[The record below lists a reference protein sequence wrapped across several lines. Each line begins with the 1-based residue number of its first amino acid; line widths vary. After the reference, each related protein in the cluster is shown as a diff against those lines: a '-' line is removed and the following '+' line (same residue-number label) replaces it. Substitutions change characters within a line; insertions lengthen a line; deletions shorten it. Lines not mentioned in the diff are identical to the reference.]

1 MLQKQLIF
9 LSRNDR
15 NHSFIKGQTI
25 IIAPRN
31 TQSLKPDMH
40 DKQNKPNHPESQE
53 NHLVRKAIAG
63 DARAFAHLCEKYRLR
78 VWRVAASVTRSNADA
93 DDLAQESFV
102 RAFGAIRNYRPEASF
117 EAWLC
122 RIALHAAQ
130 DYQKSAWRRRV
141 LFWGTVG
148 QGNDDQTC
156 EVRPA
161 VGSVITPHQE
171 AERREIRR
179 RVRAAVAE
187 LKSRE
192 AIPIWLIYFE
202 EFTLAEVARLE
213 GEPESTV
220 RSRVRAG
227 LKRLEKKLGD
237 LRVYMEPDEE
247 KCSEGSSASEA
258 TKKAMGDCPASD
270 QHSPPLGS
278 EMKGRAATC
287 P

>member
-1 MLQKQLIF
+1 MQ
-9 LSRNDR
+9 D
-15 NHSFIKGQTI
+15 
-25 IIAPRN
+25 
-31 TQSLKPDMH
+31 
-40 DKQNKPNHPESQE
+40 KPNHHECQESS
-53 NHLVRKAIAG
+53 LVHQAIAG
-63 DARAFAHLCEKYRLR
+63 DARAFARLCEKYRLR
-78 VWRVAASVTRSNADA
+78 VWRVAASVTKSPADA
-93 DDLAQESFV
+93 DDLAQEAFV

-141 LFWGTVG
+141 LFWGTVSQENLG
-148 QGNDDQTC
+148 HNDPACDI
-156 EVRPA
+156 RPA
-161 VGSVITPHQE
+161 ADSIVTPHQE
-171 AERREIRR
+171 AERREIRQ

-220 RSRVRAG
+220 RSRVRVG

-237 LRVYMEPDEE
+237 LRVYLEPDEE
-247 KCSEGSSASEA
+247 KCPEERPSPEA
-258 TKKAMGDCPASD
+258 ANKTQNDCPSLD
-270 QHSPPLGS
+270 L
-278 EMKGRAATC
+278 EMKGRIATC

>member
-1 MLQKQLIF
+1 MRQ
-9 LSRNDR
+9 
-15 NHSFIKGQTI
+15 
-25 IIAPRN
+25 
-31 TQSLKPDMH
+31 
-40 DKQNKPNHPESQE
+40 
-53 NHLVRKAIAG
+53 AIAG
-63 DARAFAHLCEKYRLR
+63 DAGAFAQLCEKYRLR
-78 VWRVAASVTRSNADA
+78 VWRVAASVTRSHADA
-93 DDLAQESFV
+93 DDLAQEAFV

-141 LFWGTVG
+141 MFWGTSG
-148 QGNDDQTC
+148 QGNEGNNDLVRDL
-156 EVRPA
+156 RPA
-161 VGSVITPHQE
+161 VDSVITPHQE
-171 AERREIRR
+171 AERREIRQ

-237 LRVYMEPDEE
+237 LRIYILPDEE
-247 KCSEGSSASEA
+247 KCPEERPSSEA
-258 TKKAMGDCPASD
+258 VKKTESD
-270 QHSPPLGS
+270 NSALDL
-278 EMKGRAATC
+278 EMKGRIATC

>member
-1 MLQKQLIF
+1 MQDK
-9 LSRNDR
+9 S
-15 NHSFIKGQTI
+15 NH
-25 IIAPRN
+25 
-31 TQSLKPDMH
+31 
-40 DKQNKPNHPESQE
+40 ESQE
-53 NHLVRKAIAG
+53 ASLVRQAIAG
-63 DARAFAHLCEKYRLR
+63 DARAFARLCEKYRLR

-93 DDLAQESFV
+93 DDLAQEAFV

-141 LFWGTVG
+141 LFWGTEGHEAQAGIV
-148 QGNDDQTC
+148 T
-156 EVRPA
+156 VRPA
-161 VGSVITPHQE
+161 CDSVITPHEE

-237 LRVYMEPDEE
+237 LRVYIQPDDE
-247 KCSEGSSASEA
+247 KCHEENLSSEA
-258 TKKAMGDCPASD
+258 TQMAADNCSALD
-270 QHSPPLGS
+270 QHLPALGS